1 MNLTFKSTRST
12 KLKSLNFWKKECS
25 YANSD
30 SQVRLRK
37 KWILLETI
45 VTRHFVPVAFHW
57 LTVIF
62 FQVAEIVLTFF
73 ILADDSADCVT
84 HQLILRVGHRSLSDP
99 SHHSRTVRCHH
110 GTKWPNIFPKKTNKF
125 FRFGIDKNPHHCLA
139 AQPKWCGSW
148 NLFQNANFTLEVK
161 CWACYNYLCVI
172 YPKPFVR
179 QLDVHLPTSW
189 CRIRWEAAKLN
200 IYRPV

>member
-1 MNLTFKSTRST
+1 MEKRVLLCKFGQSGAFKEEMDSLT
-12 KLKSLNFWKKECS
+12 N
-25 YANSD
+25 NSD
-30 SQVRLRK
+30 TSLCSSRFSL
-37 KWILLETI
+37 TDC
-45 VTRHFVPVAFHW
+45 HFFSSRRNCAYF
-57 LTVIF
+57 
-62 FQVAEIVLTFF
+62 FF